1 MELCFVKECHWQY
14 RSMLLMYVVA
24 TYPHGLFS
32 SDMRIGVAEG
42 LNILNLNKMATCMC
56 GTSEVIL

>member
-1 MELCFVKECHWQY
+1 
-14 RSMLLMYVVA
+14 MLLMYVVA